1 MHPSMISWPAM
12 PAPAE
17 TLLNGFRD
25 VVARHPANLAIADGA
40 RRLTYAELDA
50 LTDHLAAQIH
60 ARRRAGAGVGA
71 YLAGRGLA
79 EVVAMWSALKAG
91 LAFAPL
97 DPDAPA
103 AWLDGVLDELD
114 ADILIVDPA
123 HAPLAASLAD
133 ARAPRLSLGFDAPA
147 APTPLPPTTVTG
159 ETRAWITYTSGSTG
173 RPKGV
178 VQDHAAVARLAAA
191 YAAIFRLT
199 PHDRVVVLHPTM
211 TWDIFGALL
220 TGAALCP
227 FDLVAGGAEGLAR
240 WVDTCGVTVYRSF
253 PTTFRAVVH
262 GLGGRAAFAPVRV
275 VHLSGETVTSEDVAL
290 VERHFPVAAE
300 LHHIF
305 GSAEAGPVAAC
316 RISRGTIA
324 PGQRLPLGPPLE
336 GVSVSVLAEDSTP
349 MAPGDHGEIVVRSP
363 FVAAGYWRRP
373 EQSAA
378 TFTLGGELRAFRTGD
393 LGSWDS
399 AGRLYHHGRAD
410 GQLKIR
416 GARVE
421 PDQIETALRR
431 HASVDD
437 AAVTAVSG
445 PAGELQLGAVVATT
459 DPAFDADAVRSL
471 ASTHLPPAY
480 VPHHVAIVARLPQT
494 ANGKVD
500 RLALPPLLAA
510 VMARPLGGAQR
521 ALTPAETRMTRCW
534 RLAFGRDDIGAND
547 DFLELGGDS
556 LTAVQLA
563 GQVQREFGVTVD
575 LEVILDT
582 GTPVALTAHLAV

>member
-1 MHPSMISWPAM
+1 M

-17 TLLNGFRD
+17 TLLNRFRD
-25 VVARHPANLAIADGA
+25 VVARHPGNLAVADGA
-40 RRLTYAELDA
+40 RTLTYAELDA
-50 LTDHLAAQIH
+50 LTDQVAAQIH
-60 ARRRAGAGVGA
+60 AHRRAGAGVGA

-114 ADILIVDPA
+114 ADVLLVDPVN
-123 HAPLAASLAD
+123 APLAASLD
-133 ARAPRLSLGFDAPA
+133 ARAPRLVLTYDAPA
-147 APTPLPPTTVTG
+147 APTALPPTTVSGDTL
-159 ETRAWITYTSGSTG
+159 AWITYTSGSTG

-178 VQDHAAVARLAAA
+178 VQDHAAVVRLAAA
-191 YAAIFRLT
+191 YAGIFGLT
-199 PHDRVVVLHPTM
+199 PQDRVVMLHPTM

-227 FDLVAGGAEGLAR
+227 FDLVAGGAAGLAR
-240 WVDTCGVTVYRSF
+240 WVDACGVTVYRSF

-262 GLGGRAAFAPVRV
+262 GLDGRAAFAPVRV
-275 VHLSGETVTSEDVAL
+275 VHLSGETVTPEDVAL
-290 VERHFPVAAE
+290 VERHFPVTAE
-300 LHHIF
+300 LHHVF

-316 RISRGTIA
+316 RIPRGTIA
-324 PGQRLPLGPPLE
+324 PGQRLPLGLPLE
-336 GVSVSVLAEDSTP
+336 GVSVLVLAEDATP
-349 MAPGDHGEIVVRSP
+349 VTPGEHGEIVVRSP

-373 EQSAA
+373 EQTAA
-378 TFTLGGELRAFRTGD
+378 TFTLGDEPRAFRTGD
-393 LGSWDS
+393 LGAWDG

-421 PDQIETALRR
+421 PGQIETALRR
-431 HASVDD
+431 HASVND

-459 DPAFDADAVRSL
+459 DAALDAVAVRSL
-471 ASTHLPPAY
+471 AAALLPPAY

-500 RLALPPLLAA
+500 RLALAPLLAA
-510 VMARPLGGAQR
+510 AMARPAGGTSR
-521 ALTPAETRMTRCW
+521 VLTPAEIRMTKCW
-534 RLAFGRDDIGAND
+534 RLAFGRDDIWADD
-547 DFLELGGDS
+547 DFLDLGGDS
-556 LTAVQLA
+556 LTAVQLV
-563 GQVQREFGVTVD
+563 GHVQREFGVTVD

-582 GTPVALTAHLAV
+582 GTPTALTAHLAAV